1 MQAIELE
8 AIIDNQHEL
17 RLQLPPQARTG
28 RAKVI
33 VLYEES
39 GPSQMGGN
47 LDAFLADLPRN
58 ETGRSH
64 ADIVRQVQEER
75 DAWQEML

>member
-8 AIIDNQHEL
+8 AIIDKQHEL
-17 RLQLPPQARTG
+17 RLQLPPQARAG

-33 VLYEES
+33 VLYEEA
-39 GPSQMGGN
+39 GPSQTGGN

-64 ADIVRQVQEER
+64 ADILSQVQEER
-75 DAWQEML
+75 DAWQERP